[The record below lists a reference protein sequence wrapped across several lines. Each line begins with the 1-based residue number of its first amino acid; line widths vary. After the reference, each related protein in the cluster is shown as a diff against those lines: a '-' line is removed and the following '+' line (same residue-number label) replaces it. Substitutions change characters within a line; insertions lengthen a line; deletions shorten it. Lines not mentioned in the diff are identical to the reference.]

1 MLDIK
6 WIRENPVQFDDAMQ
20 KRGAAFKSSDILTL
34 DEEKRKKTFLI
45 QEKQAEKNRIS
56 RQISA
61 EMCRRPE
68 GREPLTQKEDEISRL
83 MNESKKVNQELVLL
97 ENDFS
102 VDEKLNE
109 LLATIP
115 NVPHDSV
122 PVGSDEN
129 HNVEIE
135 KFGEPRKFS
144 FTPKAHDEIGEALG
158 MLDFEQ
164 SALMSG
170 ARFSTLSGGLAQL
183 ERALSNFMLDV
194 ALENN
199 YREVSP
205 PNLVKSEAMRF
216 SGQLPKFAEEAFST
230 SDGYWLIPTSE
241 VSLVNLVAKKT
252 LSESELPL
260 RFTAYTPCF
269 RREAGSA
276 GKDTKGLIR
285 QHQFKKVELVSITTA
300 EASEAEH
307 ERMTN
312 VSCDILRRLELP
324 FRKILLCSGDMGFC
338 AQKTYDLEVWL
349 PSQKKYREI
358 SSCSNC
364 GDFQARRA
372 SIKYKTK
379 EGKTHFAHTLNGS
392 SLAVG
397 RTLLA
402 ILENYQNEDG
412 SVNVPE
418 VLTRYLGANVISL
431 KARID

>member
-6 WIRENPVQFDDAMQ
+6 LIRENPEKFDAAMQ
-20 KRGAAFKSSDILTL
+20 KRSATFKASDILTL

-45 QEKQAEKNRIS
+45 QELQAKRNKFSQEIAVLKKS
-56 RQISA
+56 
-61 EMCRRPE
+61 
-68 GREPLTQKEDEISRL
+68 GEDAAAL
-83 MNESKKVNQELVLL
+83 MEESKKLNQELSTA

-135 KFGEPRKFS
+135 KFGEQRKFF

-199 YREVSP
+199 YCEVSP

-252 LSESELPL
+252 LPESELPL

-300 EASEAEH
+300 DASEAEH

-312 VSCDILRRLELP
+312 ISCEILRRLELP

-349 PSQKKYREI
+349 PSQEKYREI

-379 EGKTHFAHTLNGS
+379 EGKMHFAHTLNGS
-392 SLAVG
+392 ALAVG

-412 SVNVPE
+412 SVKVPA
-418 VLTRYLGANVISL
+418 VLVRYLGKEMIS
-431 KARID
+431 RG

>member
-1 MLDIK
+1 MTGSTTRTQIKLQTMLDIK
-6 WIRENPVQFDDAMQ
+6 WIRENPADFDAAMQ
-20 KRGAAFKSSDILTL
+20 KRGAEFKASEILKF
-34 DEEKRKKTFLI
+34 DEEKRKKTALI
-45 QEKQAEKNRIS
+45 QELQAKRNKFAQEIAVVKKS
-56 RQISA
+56 GGDASA
-61 EMCRRPE
+61 M
-68 GREPLTQKEDEISRL
+68 LED
-83 MNESKKVNQELVLL
+83 SKKVNQELAAA

-102 VDEKLNE
+102 IDEKLNE
-109 LLATIP
+109 ILSTIP
-115 NVPHDSV
+115 NAPALSV
-122 PVGSDEN
+122 PQGADEN
-129 HNVEIE
+129 DNVEIE
-135 KFGEPRKFS
+135 KFGEPRQFS
-144 FTPKAHDEIGEALG
+144 FTPKAHDDLGEALK

-170 ARFSTLSGGLAQL
+170 ARFSTLSGSLARL

-199 YREVSP
+199 YTEVSP
-205 PNLVKSEAMRF
+205 PNLVKSNAMYA
-216 SGQLPKFAEEAFST
+216 SGQLPKFSEEAFVT
-230 SDGYWLIPTSE
+230 TDGYWLIPTSE

-252 LSESELPL
+252 LTESDLPI

-285 QHQFKKVELVSITTA
+285 QHQFKKVELVSITTP
-300 EASEAEH
+300 EQSEVEH

-312 VSCDILRRLELP
+312 VSCEILRRLNLP

-349 PSQKKYREI
+349 PSQNKYREI

-364 GDFQARRA
+364 GDFQARRGA
-372 SIKYKTK
+372 IKYKNK
-379 EGKTHFAHTLNGS
+379 DGKTNFAHTLNGS
-392 SLAVG
+392 ALAVG

-412 SVNVPE
+412 SINVPE
-418 VLTRYLGANVISL
+418 VLMGYMGNVKKI
-431 KARID
+431 AC

>member
-1 MLDIK
+1 MTLEVKNVLYASSSRRRGSRFFNYQKILIQMLDIK
-6 WIRENPVQFDDAMQ
+6 WIRENPEKFDAAMQ
-20 KRGAAFKSSDILTL
+20 KRSATFKASDILTL
-34 DEEKRKKTFLI
+34 DEEKRKKISII
-45 QEKQAEKNRIS
+45 QELQTKRNKFAQEMAEAKKKSGFNNAVKS
-56 RQISA
+56 FGPTA
-61 EMCRRPE
+61 EA
-68 GREPLTQKEDEISRL
+68 GWASSEIA
-83 MNESKKVNQELVLL
+83 VLL
-97 ENDFS
+97 AAGRNINEELAAAENNFS

-252 LSESELPL
+252 LLESELPL

-269 RREAGSA
+269 LLVLSA
-276 GKDTKGLIR
+276 R
-285 QHQFKKVELVSITTA
+285 
-300 EASEAEH
+300 
-307 ERMTN
+307 
-312 VSCDILRRLELP
+312 DIL
-324 FRKILLCSGDMGFC
+324 
-338 AQKTYDLEVWL
+338 
-349 PSQKKYREI
+349 
-358 SSCSNC
+358 
-364 GDFQARRA
+364 
-372 SIKYKTK
+372 
-379 EGKTHFAHTLNGS
+379 
-392 SLAVG
+392 AV
-397 RTLLA
+397 
-402 ILENYQNEDG
+402 IE
-412 SVNVPE
+412 
-418 VLTRYLGANVISL
+418 
-431 KARID
+431 K